1 MKLKLKPGQLL
12 AVVLICLAI
21 GAFARPVDDTKK
33 PEAAKPDFN
42 VYHTQH
48 ALTEYVAG
56 VVKAH
61 PSTMQMQERSRTDK
75 SGPPGAAAYTS
86 SMQVV
91 TVEPG
96 GLTEDHSNKIRLL
109 LVFGEHGRELITTE
123 TSFRLLRLLADS
135 TRAFEDLE
143 AQGAATHR
151 IRSILHRS
159 VFKILPMF
167 NMGGRKKV
175 EAGDLCERKNGR
187 GVDTNRNWDIH
198 WGFQEKDYDP
208 SEEYPGTAPFSE
220 PETQILKEIA
230 EEFVPH
236 VWLNVHSGME
246 ALFMPYD
253 HVPTIPQGPGAAASY
268 SILEELNEVSCRG
281 QCAVG
286 SGGESVGYLA
296 HGTATDYMYEKLKV
310 PLSFTWEIYG
320 DSKADFHDC
329 FRMFN
334 PLQRL
339 EMEEV
344 AENWALAVFRLL
356 ELLPKHPAIPH
367 LQIAATSGSHPSHGS
382 QRSKHSGANLNAAK
396 QDESSQEPQRVANTN
411 PEKAAEVRLEGQ
423 EVVLAGRKV
432 DGKRWEVTADPFG
445 SNDTISLDGRGL
457 RALHPPGTLSLT
469 RWTLLVIVAF
479 LGLACYAGK
488 GIRMA
493 SSGMRGGSATGRRAR
508 SPGILSP

>member
-1 MKLKLKPGQLL
+1 MVLL
-12 AVVLICLAI
+12 VL
-21 GAFARPVDDTKK
+21 GVGVGARPVEEKK
-33 PEAAKPDFN
+33 LDPAKPDFS

-48 ALTEYVAG
+48 ALTEYIAQI
-56 VVKAH
+56 VKIH
-61 PSTMQMQERSRTDK
+61 PSTMQIEEMSRTDK
-75 SGPPGAAAYTS
+75 DASPDSAAYTS

-109 LVFGEHGRELITTE
+109 LAFGEHGRELITTE
-123 TSFRLLRLLADS
+123 TSFRLLRLFADPGS
-135 TRAFEDLE
+135 AMDIVE
-143 AQGAATHR
+143 AQGASPHR
-151 IRSILHRS
+151 IRSVLHRS
-159 VFKILPMF
+159 VFKIMPMF

-175 EAGDLCERKNGR
+175 EAGELCERKNGR

-220 PETQILKEIA
+220 PETQILKALA
-230 EEFVPH
+230 EDFKPH

-253 HVPTIPQGPGAAASY
+253 HVATIPTGPAAEATY
-268 SILEELNEVSCRG
+268 NILEELNMVSCRG

-296 HGTATDYMYEKLKV
+296 HGTATDYMYERLKV

-320 DSKADFHDC
+320 DSTADFHDC

-334 PLQRL
+334 PLDRS

-344 AENWALAVFRLL
+344 ADNWALAVFRLL
-356 ELLPKHPAIPH
+356 EFLPKHPDIPH
-367 LQIAATSGSHPSHGS
+367 LQIGTNPGG
-382 QRSKHSGANLNAAK
+382 RSARVGQHAQPGGGKEVFAK
-396 QDESSQEPQRVANTN
+396 EGGRKRQKVANTN
-411 PEKAAEVRLEGQ
+411 PKRPAEIRVEG
-423 EVVLAGRKV
+423 EGVVLAGRKV
-432 DGKRWEVTADPFG
+432 DGKRWEVTTDPLVG
-445 SNDTISLDGRGL
+445 NETISLDGRSL

-469 RWTLLVIVAF
+469 RWTLLVVVAF
-479 LGLACYAGK
+479 LALACYAGK
-488 GIRMA
+488 GLRLA
-493 SSGMRGGSATGRRAR
+493 GNSRGSPPNLSSRR
-508 SPGILSP
+508 SSKPPTLSP